1 MADKTAIEWTD
12 ATWNPVRGC
21 SRISPG
27 CGGPGHAGGCYAEGV
42 AARFSG
48 PGQAFHGFADR
59 DRAGSKWTGK
69 VELIPE
75 MLDLPM
81 RWRRPRRIF
90 VNSMSDLFHEALSFG
105 EVMRV
110 FNVMWQAPQHTFQ
123 VLTKRAERMREF
135 MTKWADLSEEDFE
148 PKLVRGPEET
158 RKAHP
163 SGRGQLFAD
172 MLDAMGDPP
181 PGCTY
186 PAFDWMG
193 GMIRWPSWPPNVWL
207 GVSAEDQQRA
217 DQRIPHLRATPAA
230 VRFLSCEPLLG
241 EIVAADEVE
250 CLDWVICGGESG
262 PRARPMHPD
271 WARSLREQCAA
282 AGTPFFFKQHGE
294 WLHESQVPADRR
306 DDFEFEG
313 EAQSGFVRVGKKR
326 AGRLL
331 DGVEHNEFPKE
342 NDHG

>member
-123 VLTKRAERMREF
+123 VLTKRAER
-135 MTKWADLSEEDFE
+135 
-148 PKLVRGPEET
+148 
-158 RKAHP
+158 
-163 SGRGQLFAD
+163 
-172 MLDAMGDPP
+172 
-181 PGCTY
+181 
-186 PAFDWMG
+186 
-193 GMIRWPSWPPNVWL
+193 
-207 GVSAEDQQRA
+207 SA
-217 DQRIPHLRATPAA
+217 
-230 VRFLSCEPLLG
+230 S
-241 EIVAADEVE
+241 
-250 CLDWVICGGESG
+250 S
-262 PRARPMHPD
+262 
-271 WARSLREQCAA
+271 
-282 AGTPFFFKQHGE
+282 
-294 WLHESQVPADRR
+294 
-306 DDFEFEG
+306 
-313 EAQSGFVRVGKKR
+313 
-326 AGRLL
+326 
-331 DGVEHNEFPKE
+331 
-342 NDHG
+342 